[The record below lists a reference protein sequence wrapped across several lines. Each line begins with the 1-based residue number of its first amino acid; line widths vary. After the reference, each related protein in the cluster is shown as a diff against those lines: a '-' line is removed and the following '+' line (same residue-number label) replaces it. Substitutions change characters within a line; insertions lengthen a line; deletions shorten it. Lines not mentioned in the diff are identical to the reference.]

1 MSPAVPP
8 PLGGHSLLVLLVEI
22 SVLLLG
28 ALALGRLAA
37 RFGLPAVSGELCA
50 GVLIGPS
57 LLGRLAPRLSGWLLP
72 ANSAQF
78 HLLDA
83 VGQVGV
89 LLLVGMTGIEID
101 FGLLRR
107 RGSVA
112 IKVGLA
118 GLLIPLGLGVAA
130 GFLAPAVLVSST
142 SSGSGRGLF
151 AFFAGVAMCVSALP
165 VIAKTFS
172 DMGLLHRDFGQL
184 TIASGVVDDI
194 VGWMLLSVV
203 SAAATVGL
211 RGRSIAMPL
220 IWLAVVI
227 LVALTVGR
235 WGVRRLM
242 AWAGRADSAAPA
254 VGSAVL
260 VLFACAAAT
269 QAAGLEASFGAF
281 VGGLLLGSADPQ
293 DLRRLGTLRTAVMAV
308 FAPLFFAEAG
318 LRMNL
323 TLLGRPVLLLS
334 AVLALVIAAVG
345 KFSGAFL
352 GARFSRLNRWEALAL
367 GAGMNSRGVIQI
379 IIASV
384 GLQLGVLNTAAYT
397 IIVLIAITTSLM
409 APPILR
415 FAERNIPTTEPEVER
430 RARSLA
436 LEPVPVPVAPLAGAS
451 GQAA

>member
-1 MSPAVPP
+1 MTPAIPA
-8 PLGGHSLLVLLVEI
+8 PLGGHSLLVLLTELA
-22 SVLLLG
+22 VLLFG
-28 ALALGRLAA
+28 ALALGRLAV
-37 RFGLPAVSGELCA
+37 RLGLPAVSGELCA

-57 LLGRLAPRLSGWLLP
+57 LLGHFAPRLSGWLLP
-72 ANSAQF
+72 GAAAQF

-107 RGSVA
+107 RGA
-112 IKVGLA
+112 AAAKVGVA
-118 GLLIPLGLGVAA
+118 GLLIPLGLGVGA
-130 GFLAPAVLVSST
+130 GFLAPAVLVSG
-142 SSGSGRGLF
+142 GSGRGVF

-165 VIAKTFS
+165 VIAKTLA
-172 DMGLLHRDFGQL
+172 DMNLLHRDFGQL

-211 RGRSIAMPL
+211 RGRSIALPML
-220 IWLAVVI
+220 WLAVTV
-227 LVALTVGR
+227 LVALAVGR
-235 WGVRRLM
+235 PAVRRLM
-242 AWAGRADSAAPA
+242 AWAGRAEGSGPA
-254 VGSAVL
+254 VAAAVL
-260 VLFACAAAT
+260 VLFSCAAAT
-269 QAAGLEASFGAF
+269 QAMGLEASFGAF
-281 VGGLLLGSADPQ
+281 VGGLLLGTADPR
-293 DLRRLGTLRTAVMAV
+293 DLRRLGSLRTAVMAV

-323 TLLGRPVLLLS
+323 TVLGRPVLLLAALCAL
-334 AVLALVIAAVG
+334 AVAALG

-352 GARFSRLNRWEALAL
+352 GARLSRLDRWEALAL

-379 IIASV
+379 IVASI

-397 IIVLIAITTSLM
+397 IVVLIAITTSLM

-415 FAERNIPTTEPEVER
+415 FAEGHIPTTQPEVER
-430 RARSLA
+430 RARSFA
-436 LEPVPVPVAPLAGAS
+436 AEPVVALTGAGA
-451 GQAA
+451 QTD